1 MIKWLLMFSFVLP
14 VQVFA
19 QEDFEAG
26 FDDGSEFD
34 MSGPDSAPAEV
45 PEELSNS
52 TATPE
57 VAQPESAPTKSHS
70 LENRLATPQY
80 SQQKN
85 PVPKSGGVRMESH
98 PQAAKGLIRINKD
111 GSYQYRVKLKKKSA
125 SGSFRFATMTPPAIS
140 SSDGSITY
148 ESMYG
153 KKNLNGLLFDYEWQP
168 FRGFGSLGLKFETGF
183 SMASAKGFLGAP
195 PSSTRSEEEY
205 TLIMVPL
212 SAMVVYRFEYARRQW
227 FVPYVFG
234 GASYY
239 GLVEIRDDNDPA
251 KFGGAP
257 AALAGGGLMISL
269 TAWNT
274 QSAFALSEE
283 YGIADMW
290 FSIEGR
296 AVQGL
301 NETVDVTSQALL
313 AGITVDF

>member
-1 MIKWLLMFSFVLP
+1 MIKWLLIFSLVLP
-14 VQVFA
+14 VHVFA
-19 QEDFEAG
+19 QD
-26 FDDGSEFD
+26 EFD
-34 MSGPDSAPAEV
+34 VEIENDLSGPESMDEAPDIIESQDPV
-45 PEELSNS
+45 QNEQP
-52 TATPE
+52 TVKQTP
-57 VAQPESAPTKSHS
+57 

-80 SQQKN
+80 SQKQN
-85 PVPKSGGVRMESH
+85 PVPKSGGVRMEPH
-98 PQAAKGLIRINKD
+98 PQAGKGLIRINKD

-183 SMASAKGFLGAP
+183 SMASAKGYLGAP

-205 TLIMVPL
+205 TLFMVPL

-234 GASYY
+234 GASYF
-239 GLVEIRDDNDPA
+239 GLIEIRDDNDPA

-257 AALAGGGLMISL
+257 AALAGGGIMISL

-296 AVQGL
+296 AIQGL